1 MVSDIGDLI
10 WSFLE
15 LASLLNKA
23 ARIPWPMGPD
33 PGLKCDS
40 MGRNG
45 KEGVPSVSPTGLK
58 HFEDRECG

>member
-1 MVSDIGDLI
+1 MSIYVVSDIGDLI

-15 LASLLNKA
+15 LVSLLNKA

-40 MGRNG
+40 MGRKG
-45 KEGVPSVSPTGLK
+45 KEGVPSDCVPYWTEAL
-58 HFEDRECG
+58 